1 MPYVYPNAEALDKT
15 ALVGSHQCV
24 ALVQHYAKA
33 PHTAHW
39 RAGKPAKGDMSIPVG
54 TAIATFVDGKY
65 PNLGTGNHAALYL
78 GQAAGGII
86 VIDQWKGDKKK
97 PTVSKRYIRAKG
109 KGWTATNS
117 SAQATT
123 PMLSLSLIDAH
134 ENLSAH
140 HAGERLLPALHTGR
154 TVYQRRRGGAFM
166 PA

>member
-1 MPYVYPNAEALDKT
+1 MPYVYSKAESLDMT

-39 RAGKPAKGDMSIPVG
+39 RAGKTVKGDMSIPVG

-97 PTVSKRYIRAKG
+97 PTVSKRYIRSKG
-109 KGWTATNS
+109 KWLDSDEFVDPGNNA
-117 SAQATT
+117 
-123 PMLSLSLIDAH
+123 DAFFVI
-134 ENLSAH
+134 E
-140 HAGERLLPALHTGR
+140 
-154 TVYQRRRGGAFM
+154 
-166 PA
+166 